1 MFSIENFRKSLKT
14 LLWISFGG
22 SILFFLLTSP
32 EKSLENY
39 IYTFLISVMYTFG
52 YGIGNGFLNDY
63 LDKKFSWS
71 EETNKRTI
79 FAILG
84 TLILNISLT
93 YLLNYINFV
102 LIQGLNPAEFF
113 SSKWNFTN
121 WFFINFALL
130 ISAFLHAKGFMQAMK
145 QNAKKEVVEQ
155 KLIAKS
161 ANAQFESLKNQLDP
175 HFLFNSLNVL
185 DSLIEENPKQAQQF
199 TNSMS
204 KIYRYVL
211 EQKDKELVSVEEEI
225 DFAKTYCELLK
236 TRFEDAV
243 TFEFNISDEDK
254 KGFVVPLSLQLL
266 LENSIK
272 HNFATSSK
280 PLNIK
285 IFAENGNLIIENN
298 LQTRELPNKS
308 TGVGLANIVSRYNL
322 LTNRNV
328 FVEKSEDFFR
338 VKLPILKEK
347 IKAMNTYS
355 PSEEQMAYEKAAKR
369 VEELKGFYGNLISYC
384 IFIPFLF
391 IINWKTSPGYYWAFW
406 PMLGWGIGV
415 VAHAFQVFGIGKDW
429 EERQIR
435 KYLEKEEKDA
445 NKWK

>member
-1 MFSIENFRKSLKT
+1 MKLEVIKKTALNLLYINIIVSLFIFLIDPGEKT
-14 LLWISFGG
+14 FERYSV
-22 SILFFLLTSP
+22 
-32 EKSLENY
+32 
-39 IYTFLISVMYTFG
+39 TFLISGMYTFFIG
-52 YGIGNGFLNDY
+52 LGNGFLNDY
-63 LDKKFSWS
+63 LDSKFSWTY
-71 EETNKRTI
+71 ETRKRTI
-79 FAILG
+79 AAIVG
-84 TLILNISLT
+84 TLLMNVALVYFCNYLNFI
-93 YLLNYINFV
+93 V
-102 LIQGLNPAEFF
+102 IQGKNPEKFF
-113 SSKWNFTN
+113 NGEMNFIN
-121 WFFINFALL
+121 WFFINFAIM
-130 ISAFLHAKGFMQAMK
+130 ISAIGHARGFMAAWK
-145 QNAKKEVVEQ
+145 NSTKKEVVEQ

-185 DSLIEENPKQAQQF
+185 DSLIEENPVQAQRF

-243 TFEFNISDEDK
+243 TFDFNISEEDK

-285 IFAENGNLIIENN
+285 IFTEKGNLIIENN

-322 LTNRNV
+322 LTERNV
-328 FVEKSEDFFR
+328 FVEKSEAFFR
-338 VKLPILKEK
+338 VKLPILTEK
-347 IKAMNTYS
+347 LNPMNPYT
-355 PSEEQMAYEKAAKR
+355 PSQEQLAYEKAAKR

-384 IFIPFLF
+384 IFIPFLIF
-391 IINWKTSPGYYWAFW
+391 INFQTSPKYHWFWW

-415 VAHAFQVFGIGKDW
+415 ISHGIKTFGIGTDW
-429 EERQIR
+429 EERQIK
-435 KYLEKEEKDA
+435 KYMEKEEENA
-445 NKWK
+445 RKWK

>member
-1 MFSIENFRKSLKT
+1 MKLEVIKKTALNLLYINIIVSLFIFLIDGGEKT
-14 LLWISFGG
+14 F
-22 SILFFLLTSP
+22 
-32 EKSLENY
+32 EKYSVN
-39 IYTFLISVMYTFG
+39 FLISGMYTFFIG
-52 YGIGNGFLNDY
+52 LGNGFLNDY
-63 LDKKFSWS
+63 LDSKFSWT
-71 EETNKRTI
+71 EETRKRTI
-79 FAILG
+79 AAIVG
-84 TLILNISLT
+84 TLMMNIALVYFCNYLNFI
-93 YLLNYINFV
+93 V
-102 LIQGLNPAEFF
+102 IQGKNPEKFF
-113 SSKWNFTN
+113 NGEMNFIN
-121 WFFINFALL
+121 WFFINFAIM
-130 ISAFLHAKGFMQAMK
+130 ISAIGHARGFMAAWK
-145 QNAKKEVVEQ
+145 NSTKKEVVEQ

-185 DSLIEENPKQAQQF
+185 DSLIEENPVQAQRF

-243 TFEFNISDEDK
+243 TFEFNISEEDK

-285 IFAENGNLIIENN
+285 IFTEKGNLIIENN
-298 LQTRELPNKS
+298 LQTRELPNTS

-322 LTNRNV
+322 LTERNV
-328 FVEKSEDFFR
+328 FVEKSEAFFR
-338 VKLPILKEK
+338 VKLPILTEK
-347 IKAMNTYS
+347 LNSMNPYT
-355 PSEEQMAYEKAAKR
+355 PSQEQLAYEKAAKR

-384 IFIPFLF
+384 IFIPFLIF
-391 IINWKTSPGYYWAFW
+391 INFQTSPKYHWFWW

-415 VAHAFQVFGIGKDW
+415 ISHGIKTFGIGTDW
-429 EERQIR
+429 EERQIK
-435 KYLEKEEKDA
+435 KYMEKEEENA
-445 NKWK
+445 RKWK

>member
-1 MFSIENFRKSLKT
+1 MKLEVIKKTALNLLYINIIVSLFIFLIDSKEKT
-14 LLWISFGG
+14 FERYSV
-22 SILFFLLTSP
+22 
-32 EKSLENY
+32 
-39 IYTFLISVMYTFG
+39 TFLISGMYTFFIG
-52 YGIGNGFLNDY
+52 LGNGFLNDY
-63 LDKKFSWS
+63 LDSKFSWT
-71 EETNKRTI
+71 EETRKRTI
-79 FAILG
+79 AAIVG
-84 TLILNISLT
+84 TLVMNIALVYFCNYLNFI
-93 YLLNYINFV
+93 V
-102 LIQGLNPAEFF
+102 IQGKNPEKFF
-113 SSKWNFTN
+113 NGEMNFIN
-121 WFFINFALL
+121 WFFINFAIM
-130 ISAFLHAKGFMQAMK
+130 ISAIGHARGFMAAWK
-145 QNAKKEVVEQ
+145 NSTKKEVVEQ

-185 DSLIEENPKQAQQF
+185 DSLIEENPVQAQRF

-243 TFEFNISDEDK
+243 TFDFNISEEDK

-285 IFAENGNLIIENN
+285 IFTEKGNLIIENN
-298 LQTRELPNKS
+298 LQTRELPNTS

-322 LTNRNV
+322 LTERNV
-328 FVEKSEDFFR
+328 FVEKSEAFFR
-338 VKLPILKEK
+338 VKLPILTEK
-347 IKAMNTYS
+347 LNPMNPYT
-355 PSEEQMAYEKAAKR
+355 PSQEQLAYEKAAKR

-384 IFIPFLF
+384 IFIPFLIF
-391 IINWKTSPGYYWAFW
+391 INFQTSPKYHWFWW

-415 VAHAFQVFGIGKDW
+415 ISHGIKTFGIGTDW

-435 KYLEKEEKDA
+435 KYMQKEEENA
-445 NKWK
+445 RKWK

>member
-1 MFSIENFRKSLKT
+1 MKLEVIKKTALNLLYINIIVSLFIFLIDGGEKT
-14 LLWISFGG
+14 FERYSV
-22 SILFFLLTSP
+22 
-32 EKSLENY
+32 
-39 IYTFLISVMYTFG
+39 TFLISGMYTFFIG
-52 YGIGNGFLNDY
+52 LGNGFLNDY
-63 LDKKFSWS
+63 LDSKFSWT
-71 EETNKRTI
+71 EETRKRTI
-79 FAILG
+79 AAIVG
-84 TLILNISLT
+84 TLVMNIALVYFCNYLNFI
-93 YLLNYINFV
+93 V
-102 LIQGLNPAEFF
+102 IQGKNPEKFF
-113 SSKWNFTN
+113 NGEMNFIN
-121 WFFINFALL
+121 WFFINFAIM
-130 ISAFLHAKGFMQAMK
+130 ISAIGHARGFMAAWK
-145 QNAKKEVVEQ
+145 NSTKKEVVEQ

-185 DSLIEENPKQAQQF
+185 DSLIEENPVQAQRF

-211 EQKDKELVSVEEEI
+211 EQKDKELVSVEEEL

-285 IFAENGNLIIENN
+285 IFVENQNLIIENN

-391 IINWKTSPGYYWAFW
+391 FINWKTSPGYYWAFW

-415 VAHAFQVFGIGKDW
+415 AAHAFQVFGIGKDW
-429 EERQIR
+429 EERQIQ

>member
-1 MFSIENFRKSLKT
+1 MKLEVIKKTALNLLYINIIVSLFIFLIDPGEKT
-14 LLWISFGG
+14 FERYSV
-22 SILFFLLTSP
+22 
-32 EKSLENY
+32 
-39 IYTFLISVMYTFG
+39 TFLISGMYTFFIG
-52 YGIGNGFLNDY
+52 LGNGFLNDY
-63 LDKKFSWS
+63 LDSKFSWT
-71 EETNKRTI
+71 EETRKRTI
-79 FAILG
+79 AAIVG
-84 TLILNISLT
+84 TLVMNIALVYFCNYLNFI
-93 YLLNYINFV
+93 V
-102 LIQGLNPAEFF
+102 IQGKNPEKFF
-113 SSKWNFTN
+113 NGEMNFIN
-121 WFFINFALL
+121 WFFINFAIM
-130 ISAFLHAKGFMQAMK
+130 ISAIGHARGFMAAWK
-145 QNAKKEVVEQ
+145 NSTKKEVVEQ

-185 DSLIEENPKQAQQF
+185 DSLIEENPVQAQRF

-243 TFEFNISDEDK
+243 TFDFNISEEDK

-285 IFAENGNLIIENN
+285 IFTEKGNLIIENN
-298 LQTRELPNKS
+298 LQTRELPNTS

-322 LTNRNV
+322 LTERNV
-328 FVEKSEDFFR
+328 FVEKSEAFFR
-338 VKLPILKEK
+338 VKLPILTEK
-347 IKAMNTYS
+347 LNPMNPYT
-355 PSEEQMAYEKAAKR
+355 PSQEQLAYEKAAKR

-384 IFIPFLF
+384 IFIPFLIF
-391 IINWKTSPGYYWAFW
+391 INFQTSPKYHWFWW

-415 VAHAFQVFGIGKDW
+415 ISHGIKTFGIGTDW
-429 EERQIR
+429 EERQIK
-435 KYLEKEEKDA
+435 KYMEKEEENA
-445 NKWK
+445 RKWK

>member
-1 MFSIENFRKSLKT
+1 MKLEVIKKTALNLLYINIIVSLFIFLIDGGEKT
-14 LLWISFGG
+14 FERYSV
-22 SILFFLLTSP
+22 
-32 EKSLENY
+32 
-39 IYTFLISVMYTFG
+39 TFLISGMYTFFIG
-52 YGIGNGFLNDY
+52 LGNGFLNDY
-63 LDKKFSWS
+63 LDSKFSWTD
-71 EETNKRTI
+71 ETRKRTI
-79 FAILG
+79 AAIVG
-84 TLILNISLT
+84 TLLMNFALVYFCNYLNFI
-93 YLLNYINFV
+93 V
-102 LIQGLNPAEFF
+102 IQGKNPEKFF
-113 SSKWNFTN
+113 NGEMNFIN
-121 WFFINFALL
+121 WFFINFAIM
-130 ISAFLHAKGFMQAMK
+130 ISAIGHARGFMAAWK
-145 QNAKKEVVEQ
+145 NSTKKEVVEQ

-185 DSLIEENPKQAQQF
+185 DSLIEENPVQAQRF

-243 TFEFNISDEDK
+243 TFDFNISEEDK

-285 IFAENGNLIIENN
+285 IFTEKGNLIIENN
-298 LQTRELPNKS
+298 LQTRELPNTS

-322 LTNRNV
+322 LTERNV
-328 FVEKSEDFFR
+328 FVEKSEAFFR
-338 VKLPILKEK
+338 VKLPILTEK
-347 IKAMNTYS
+347 LNPMNPYT
-355 PSEEQMAYEKAAKR
+355 PSQEQLAYEKAAKR

-384 IFIPFLF
+384 IFIPFLIF
-391 IINWKTSPGYYWAFW
+391 INYQTSPKYHWFWW

-415 VAHAFQVFGIGKDW
+415 ISHGIKTFGIGTDW
-429 EERQIR
+429 EERQIK
-435 KYLEKEEKDA
+435 KYMEKEEENA
-445 NKWK
+445 RKWK

>member
-1 MFSIENFRKSLKT
+1 MKLEVIKKTALNLLYINIIVSLFIFLIDPGEKT
-14 LLWISFGG
+14 FERYSV
-22 SILFFLLTSP
+22 
-32 EKSLENY
+32 
-39 IYTFLISVMYTFG
+39 TFLISGMYTFFIG
-52 YGIGNGFLNDY
+52 LGNGFLNDY
-63 LDKKFSWS
+63 LDSKFSWTD
-71 EETNKRTI
+71 ETRKRTI
-79 FAILG
+79 AAIVG
-84 TLILNISLT
+84 TLMMNVALVYFCNYLNFI
-93 YLLNYINFV
+93 V
-102 LIQGLNPAEFF
+102 IQGKNPEKFF
-113 SSKWNFTN
+113 NGEMNFIN
-121 WFFINFALL
+121 WFFINFAIM
-130 ISAFLHAKGFMQAMK
+130 ISAIGHARGFMAAWK
-145 QNAKKEVVEQ
+145 NSTKKEVVEQ

-185 DSLIEENPKQAQQF
+185 DSLIEENPVQAQRF

-243 TFEFNISDEDK
+243 TFEFNISEEDK

-285 IFAENGNLIIENN
+285 IFTEKGNLIIENN
-298 LQTRELPNKS
+298 LQTRELPNTS

-322 LTNRNV
+322 LTERNV
-328 FVEKSEDFFR
+328 FVEKSEAFFR
-338 VKLPILKEK
+338 VKLPILTEK
-347 IKAMNTYS
+347 LNPMNPYT
-355 PSEEQMAYEKAAKR
+355 PSQEQLAYEKAAKR

-384 IFIPFLF
+384 IFIPFLIF
-391 IINWKTSPGYYWAFW
+391 INFQTSPKYHWFWW

-415 VAHAFQVFGIGKDW
+415 ISHGIKTFGIGTDW
-429 EERQIR
+429 EERQIK
-435 KYLEKEEKDA
+435 KYMEKEEENA
-445 NKWK
+445 RKWK

>member
-1 MFSIENFRKSLKT
+1 MKLEVIKKTALNLLYINIIVSLFIFLIDGGEKT
-14 LLWISFGG
+14 FERYSV
-22 SILFFLLTSP
+22 
-32 EKSLENY
+32 
-39 IYTFLISVMYTFG
+39 TFLISGMYTFFIG
-52 YGIGNGFLNDY
+52 LGNGFLNDY
-63 LDKKFSWS
+63 LDSKFSWTD
-71 EETNKRTI
+71 ETRKRTI
-79 FAILG
+79 AAIVG
-84 TLILNISLT
+84 TLVMNIAVVYFCNYLNFI
-93 YLLNYINFV
+93 V
-102 LIQGLNPAEFF
+102 IQGKNPEKFF
-113 SSKWNFTN
+113 NGEMNFIN
-121 WFFINFALL
+121 WFFINFAIM
-130 ISAFLHAKGFMQAMK
+130 ISAIGHARGFMAAWK
-145 QNAKKEVVEQ
+145 NSTKKEIVEQ

-185 DSLIEENPKQAQQF
+185 DSLIEENPVQAQRF

-243 TFEFNISDEDK
+243 TFEFNISEEDK

-285 IFAENGNLIIENN
+285 IFTEKGNLIIENN
-298 LQTRELPNKS
+298 LQTRELPNTS

-322 LTNRNV
+322 LTERNV
-328 FVEKSEDFFR
+328 FVEKSEAFFR
-338 VKLPILKEK
+338 VKLPILTEK
-347 IKAMNTYS
+347 LNPMNPYT
-355 PSEEQMAYEKAAKR
+355 PSQEQLAYEKAAKR

-384 IFIPFLF
+384 IFIPFLIF
-391 IINWKTSPGYYWAFW
+391 INFQTSPKYHWFWW

-415 VAHAFQVFGIGKDW
+415 ISHGIKTFGIGTDW
-429 EERQIR
+429 EERQIK
-435 KYLEKEEKDA
+435 KYMEKEEENA
-445 NKWK
+445 RKWK

>member
-1 MFSIENFRKSLKT
+1 MKLEVIKKTALNLLYINIIVSLFIFLIDPGEKTFERYSI
-14 LLWISFGG
+14 
-22 SILFFLLTSP
+22 
-32 EKSLENY
+32 
-39 IYTFLISVMYTFG
+39 TFLISGMYTFFIG
-52 YGIGNGFLNDY
+52 LGNGFLNDY
-63 LDKKFSWS
+63 LDSKFSWT
-71 EETNKRTI
+71 EETRKRTI
-79 FAILG
+79 AAIVG
-84 TLILNISLT
+84 TLVMNIALVYFCNYLNFI
-93 YLLNYINFV
+93 V
-102 LIQGLNPAEFF
+102 IQGKNPEKFF
-113 SSKWNFTN
+113 NGEMNFIN
-121 WFFINFALL
+121 WFFINFAIM
-130 ISAFLHAKGFMQAMK
+130 ISAIGHARGFMAAWK
-145 QNAKKEVVEQ
+145 NSTKKEVVEQ

-185 DSLIEENPKQAQQF
+185 DSLIEENPVQAQRF

-243 TFEFNISDEDK
+243 TFDFNISEEDK

-285 IFAENGNLIIENN
+285 IFTEKGNLIIENN
-298 LQTRELPNKS
+298 LQTRELPNTS

-322 LTNRNV
+322 LTERNV
-328 FVEKSEDFFR
+328 FVEKSEAFFR
-338 VKLPILKEK
+338 VKLPILTEK
-347 IKAMNTYS
+347 LNPMNPYT
-355 PSEEQMAYEKAAKR
+355 PSQEQLAYEKAAKR

-384 IFIPFLF
+384 IFIPFLIF
-391 IINWKTSPGYYWAFW
+391 INFQTSPKYHWFWW

-415 VAHAFQVFGIGKDW
+415 ISHGFKTFGIGTDW
-429 EERQIR
+429 EERQIK
-435 KYLEKEEKDA
+435 KYMEKEEENA
-445 NKWK
+445 RKWK

>member
-1 MFSIENFRKSLKT
+1 MKLEVIKKTALNLLYINIIVSLFIFLIDGGEKTFERYSI
-14 LLWISFGG
+14 
-22 SILFFLLTSP
+22 
-32 EKSLENY
+32 
-39 IYTFLISVMYTFG
+39 TFLISGMYTFFIG
-52 YGIGNGFLNDY
+52 LGNGFLNDY
-63 LDKKFSWS
+63 LDSKFSWTD
-71 EETNKRTI
+71 ETRKRTI
-79 FAILG
+79 AAIVG
-84 TLILNISLT
+84 TLVMNIALVYFCNYLNFI
-93 YLLNYINFV
+93 V
-102 LIQGLNPAEFF
+102 IQGKNPEKFF
-113 SSKWNFTN
+113 NGEMNFIN
-121 WFFINFALL
+121 WFFINFAIM
-130 ISAFLHAKGFMQAMK
+130 ISAIGHARGFMAAWK
-145 QNAKKEVVEQ
+145 NSTKKEVVEQ

-185 DSLIEENPKQAQQF
+185 DSLIEENPVQAQRF

-243 TFEFNISDEDK
+243 TFEFNISEEDK

-285 IFAENGNLIIENN
+285 IFTEKGNLIIENN
-298 LQTRELPNKS
+298 LQTRELPNTS

-322 LTNRNV
+322 LTERNV
-328 FVEKSEDFFR
+328 FVEKSETFFR
-338 VKLPILKEK
+338 VKLPILTEK
-347 IKAMNTYS
+347 LNPMNPYT
-355 PSEEQMAYEKAAKR
+355 PSQEQLAYEKAAKR

-384 IFIPFLF
+384 IFIPFLIF
-391 IINWKTSPGYYWAFW
+391 INFQTSPKYHWFWW

-415 VAHAFQVFGIGKDW
+415 ISHGIKTFGIGTDW
-429 EERQIR
+429 EERQIK
-435 KYLEKEEKDA
+435 KYMEKEEENA
-445 NKWK
+445 RKWK

>member
-1 MFSIENFRKSLKT
+1 MKLEVIKKTALNLLYINIIVSLFIFLIDGGEKT
-14 LLWISFGG
+14 LERYSV
-22 SILFFLLTSP
+22 
-32 EKSLENY
+32 
-39 IYTFLISVMYTFG
+39 TFLISGMYTFFIG
-52 YGIGNGFLNDY
+52 LGNGFLNDY
-63 LDKKFSWS
+63 LDSKFSWT
-71 EETNKRTI
+71 EETRKRTI
-79 FAILG
+79 AAIVG
-84 TLILNISLT
+84 TLVMNIALVYFCNYLNFI
-93 YLLNYINFV
+93 V
-102 LIQGLNPAEFF
+102 IQGKNPEKFF
-113 SSKWNFTN
+113 NGEMNFIN
-121 WFFINFALL
+121 WFFINFAIM
-130 ISAFLHAKGFMQAMK
+130 ISAIGHARGFMAAWK
-145 QNAKKEVVEQ
+145 NSTKKEVVEQ

-185 DSLIEENPKQAQQF
+185 DSLIEENPVQAQRF

-243 TFEFNISDEDK
+243 TFEFNISEEDK

-285 IFAENGNLIIENN
+285 IFTEKGNLIIENN
-298 LQTRELPNKS
+298 LQTRELPNTS

-322 LTNRNV
+322 LTERNV
-328 FVEKSEDFFR
+328 FVEKSEAFFR
-338 VKLPILKEK
+338 VKLPILTEK
-347 IKAMNTYS
+347 LNPMNPYT
-355 PSEEQMAYEKAAKR
+355 PSQEQLAYEKAAKR

-384 IFIPFLF
+384 IFIPFLIF
-391 IINWKTSPGYYWAFW
+391 INFQTSPKYHWFWW

-415 VAHAFQVFGIGKDW
+415 ISHGIKTFGIGTDW
-429 EERQIR
+429 EERQIK
-435 KYLEKEEKDA
+435 KYMKKEEENA
-445 NKWK
+445 RKWK

>member
-1 MFSIENFRKSLKT
+1 MKLDVIKKAALNLLYINIIVSLFIFLIDGGEKT
-14 LLWISFGG
+14 FERYSV
-22 SILFFLLTSP
+22 
-32 EKSLENY
+32 
-39 IYTFLISVMYTFG
+39 TFLISGMYTFFIG
-52 YGIGNGFLNDY
+52 LGNGFLNDY
-63 LDKKFSWS
+63 LDSKFSWT
-71 EETNKRTI
+71 EETRKRTI
-79 FAILG
+79 AAIVG
-84 TLILNISLT
+84 TLVMNIALVYFCNYLNFI
-93 YLLNYINFV
+93 V
-102 LIQGLNPAEFF
+102 IQGKNPEKFF
-113 SSKWNFTN
+113 NGEMNFIN
-121 WFFINFALL
+121 WFFINFAIM
-130 ISAFLHAKGFMQAMK
+130 ISAIGHARGFMAAWK
-145 QNAKKEVVEQ
+145 NSTKKEVVEQ

-185 DSLIEENPKQAQQF
+185 DSLIEENPVQAQRF

-243 TFEFNISDEDK
+243 TFDFNISEEDK

-285 IFAENGNLIIENN
+285 IFTEKGNLIIENN

-322 LTNRNV
+322 LTERNV
-328 FVEKSEDFFR
+328 FVEKSEAFFR
-338 VKLPILKEK
+338 VKLPILTEK
-347 IKAMNTYS
+347 LNPMNPYT
-355 PSEEQMAYEKAAKR
+355 PSQEQLAYEKAAKR

-384 IFIPFLF
+384 IFIPFLIF
-391 IINWKTSPGYYWAFW
+391 INYQTSPKYHWFWW

-415 VAHAFQVFGIGKDW
+415 ISHGIKTFGIGTDW
-429 EERQIR
+429 EERQIK
-435 KYLEKEEKDA
+435 KYMEKEEENA
-445 NKWK
+445 RKWK

>member
-1 MFSIENFRKSLKT
+1 MKLEVIKKTALNLLYINIIVSLFIFLIDGGEKTFERYSI
-14 LLWISFGG
+14 
-22 SILFFLLTSP
+22 
-32 EKSLENY
+32 
-39 IYTFLISVMYTFG
+39 TFLISGMYTFFIG
-52 YGIGNGFLNDY
+52 LGNGFLNDY
-63 LDKKFSWS
+63 LDSKFSWT
-71 EETNKRTI
+71 EETRKRTI
-79 FAILG
+79 AAIVG
-84 TLILNISLT
+84 TLVMNVALVYFCNYLNFI
-93 YLLNYINFV
+93 V
-102 LIQGLNPAEFF
+102 IQGKNPEKFF
-113 SSKWNFTN
+113 NGEMNFIN
-121 WFFINFALL
+121 WFFINFAIM
-130 ISAFLHAKGFMQAMK
+130 ISAIGHARGFMAAWK
-145 QNAKKEVVEQ
+145 NSTKKEVVEQ

-185 DSLIEENPKQAQQF
+185 DSLIEENPVQAQRF

-243 TFEFNISDEDK
+243 TFDFNISEEDK

-285 IFAENGNLIIENN
+285 IFTEKGNLIIENN
-298 LQTRELPNKS
+298 LQTRELPNTS

-322 LTNRNV
+322 LTERNV
-328 FVEKSEDFFR
+328 FVEKSEAFFR
-338 VKLPILKEK
+338 VKLPILTEK
-347 IKAMNTYS
+347 LNPMNPYT
-355 PSEEQMAYEKAAKR
+355 PSQEQLAYEKAAKR

-384 IFIPFLF
+384 IFIPFLIF
-391 IINWKTSPGYYWAFW
+391 INFQTSPKYHWFWW

-415 VAHAFQVFGIGKDW
+415 ISHGIKTFGIGTDW
-429 EERQIR
+429 EERQIK
-435 KYLEKEEKDA
+435 KYMEKEEENA
-445 NKWK
+445 RKWK

>member
-1 MFSIENFRKSLKT
+1 MKLEVIKKTALNLLYINIIVSLFIFLIDGGEKT
-14 LLWISFGG
+14 FERYSV
-22 SILFFLLTSP
+22 
-32 EKSLENY
+32 
-39 IYTFLISVMYTFG
+39 TFLISGMYTFFIG
-52 YGIGNGFLNDY
+52 LGNGFLNDY
-63 LDKKFSWS
+63 LDSKFSWT
-71 EETNKRTI
+71 EETRKRTI
-79 FAILG
+79 AAIVG
-84 TLILNISLT
+84 TLVMNVALVYFCNYLNFI
-93 YLLNYINFV
+93 V
-102 LIQGLNPAEFF
+102 IQGKNPEKFF
-113 SSKWNFTN
+113 NGEMNFIN
-121 WFFINFALL
+121 WFFINFAIM
-130 ISAFLHAKGFMQAMK
+130 ISAIGHARGFMAAWK
-145 QNAKKEVVEQ
+145 NSTKKEVVEQ

-185 DSLIEENPKQAQQF
+185 DSLIEENPVQAQRF

-243 TFEFNISDEDK
+243 TFEFNISEEDK

-285 IFAENGNLIIENN
+285 IFTEKGNLIIENN
-298 LQTRELPNKS
+298 LQTRELPNTS

-322 LTNRNV
+322 LTERNV
-328 FVEKSEDFFR
+328 FVEKSEAFFR
-338 VKLPILKEK
+338 VKLPILTEK
-347 IKAMNTYS
+347 LNPMNPYT
-355 PSEEQMAYEKAAKR
+355 PSQEQLAYEKAAKR

-384 IFIPFLF
+384 IFIPFLIF
-391 IINWKTSPGYYWAFW
+391 INFQTSPKYHWFWW

-415 VAHAFQVFGIGKDW
+415 ISHGIKTFGIGTDW
-429 EERQIR
+429 EERQIK
-435 KYLEKEEKDA
+435 KYMEKEEENA
-445 NKWK
+445 RKWK

>member
-1 MFSIENFRKSLKT
+1 MKLEVIKKTALNLLYINIIVSLFIFLIDGGEKT
-14 LLWISFGG
+14 FERYSV
-22 SILFFLLTSP
+22 
-32 EKSLENY
+32 
-39 IYTFLISVMYTFG
+39 TFLISGMYTFFIG
-52 YGIGNGFLNDY
+52 LGNGFLNDY
-63 LDKKFSWS
+63 LDSKFSWT
-71 EETNKRTI
+71 EETRKRTI
-79 FAILG
+79 AAIVG
-84 TLILNISLT
+84 TLVMNIALVYFCNYLNFI
-93 YLLNYINFV
+93 V
-102 LIQGLNPAEFF
+102 IQGKNPEKFF
-113 SSKWNFTN
+113 NGEMNFIN
-121 WFFINFALL
+121 WFFINFAIM
-130 ISAFLHAKGFMQAMK
+130 ISAIGHARGFMAAWK
-145 QNAKKEVVEQ
+145 NSTKKEVVEQ

-185 DSLIEENPKQAQQF
+185 DSLIEENPVQAQRF

-243 TFEFNISDEDK
+243 TFDFNISEEDK

-285 IFAENGNLIIENN
+285 IFTEKGNLIIENN
-298 LQTRELPNKS
+298 LQTRELPNTS

-322 LTNRNV
+322 LTERNV
-328 FVEKSEDFFR
+328 FVEKSETFFL
-338 VKLPILKEK
+338 VKLPILTEK
-347 IKAMNTYS
+347 LNPMNPYT
-355 PSEEQMAYEKAAKR
+355 PSQEQLAYEKAAKR

-384 IFIPFLF
+384 IFIPFLIF
-391 IINWKTSPGYYWAFW
+391 INFQTSPKYHWFWW

-415 VAHAFQVFGIGKDW
+415 ISHGIKTFGIGTDW
-429 EERQIR
+429 EERQIK
-435 KYLEKEEKDA
+435 KYMEKEEENA
-445 NKWK
+445 RKWK

>member
-1 MFSIENFRKSLKT
+1 MKLEVIKKTALNLLYINIIVSLFIFLIDGGEKTFERYSI
-14 LLWISFGG
+14 
-22 SILFFLLTSP
+22 
-32 EKSLENY
+32 
-39 IYTFLISVMYTFG
+39 TFLISGMYTFFIG
-52 YGIGNGFLNDY
+52 LGNGFLNDY
-63 LDKKFSWS
+63 LDSKFSWT
-71 EETNKRTI
+71 EETRKRTI
-79 FAILG
+79 AAIVG
-84 TLILNISLT
+84 TLVMNIALVYFCNYLNFI
-93 YLLNYINFV
+93 V
-102 LIQGLNPAEFF
+102 IQGKNPEKFF
-113 SSKWNFTN
+113 NGEMNFIN
-121 WFFINFALL
+121 WFFINFAIM
-130 ISAFLHAKGFMQAMK
+130 ISAIGHARGFMAAWK
-145 QNAKKEVVEQ
+145 NSTKKEVVEQ

-185 DSLIEENPKQAQQF
+185 DSLIEENPVQAQRF

-243 TFEFNISDEDK
+243 TFDFNISEEDK

-285 IFAENGNLIIENN
+285 IFTEKGNLIIENN

-322 LTNRNV
+322 LTERNV
-328 FVEKSEDFFR
+328 FVEKSETFFR
-338 VKLPILKEK
+338 VKLPILTEK
-347 IKAMNTYS
+347 LNPMNPYT
-355 PSEEQMAYEKAAKR
+355 PSQEQLAYEKAAKR

-384 IFIPFLF
+384 IFIPFLIF
-391 IINWKTSPGYYWAFW
+391 INFQTSPKYHWFWW

-415 VAHAFQVFGIGKDW
+415 ISHGIKTFGIGTDW
-429 EERQIR
+429 EERQIK
-435 KYLEKEEKDA
+435 KYMEKEEENAK
-445 NKWK
+445 KWK

>member
-1 MFSIENFRKSLKT
+1 MKLEVIKKTALNLLYINIIVSLFIFLIDRGEKTFERYSI
-14 LLWISFGG
+14 
-22 SILFFLLTSP
+22 
-32 EKSLENY
+32 
-39 IYTFLISVMYTFG
+39 TFLISGMYTFFIG
-52 YGIGNGFLNDY
+52 LGNGFLNDY
-63 LDKKFSWS
+63 LDSKFSWTD
-71 EETNKRTI
+71 ETRKRTI
-79 FAILG
+79 AAIVG
-84 TLILNISLT
+84 TLLMNVALVYFCNYLNFI
-93 YLLNYINFV
+93 V
-102 LIQGLNPAEFF
+102 IQGKNPEKFF
-113 SSKWNFTN
+113 NGEMNFIN
-121 WFFINFALL
+121 WFFINFAIM
-130 ISAFLHAKGFMQAMK
+130 ISAIGHARGFMAAWK
-145 QNAKKEVVEQ
+145 NSTKKEVVEQ

-185 DSLIEENPKQAQQF
+185 DSLIEENPVQAQRF

-243 TFEFNISDEDK
+243 TFDFNISEEDK

-285 IFAENGNLIIENN
+285 IFTEKGNLIIENN
-298 LQTRELPNKS
+298 LQTRELPNTS

-322 LTNRNV
+322 LTERNV
-328 FVEKSEDFFR
+328 FVEKSEAFFR
-338 VKLPILKEK
+338 VKLPILTEK
-347 IKAMNTYS
+347 LNSMNPYT
-355 PSEEQMAYEKAAKR
+355 PSQEQLAYEKAAKR

-384 IFIPFLF
+384 IFIPFLIF
-391 IINWKTSPGYYWAFW
+391 INFQTSPKYHWFWW

-415 VAHAFQVFGIGKDW
+415 ISHGIKTFGIGTDW
-429 EERQIR
+429 EERQIK
-435 KYLEKEEKDA
+435 KYMEKEEENA
-445 NKWK
+445 RKWK

>member
-1 MFSIENFRKSLKT
+1 MKLEVIKKTALNLLYINIIVSLFIFLIDPGEKT
-14 LLWISFGG
+14 F
-22 SILFFLLTSP
+22 
-32 EKSLENY
+32 EKYSV
-39 IYTFLISVMYTFG
+39 TFLISGMYTFFIG
-52 YGIGNGFLNDY
+52 LGNGFLNDY
-63 LDKKFSWS
+63 LDSKFSWT
-71 EETNKRTI
+71 EETRKRTI
-79 FAILG
+79 AAIVG
-84 TLILNISLT
+84 TLVMNIALVYICNYLNFI
-93 YLLNYINFV
+93 V
-102 LIQGLNPAEFF
+102 IQGKNPEKFF
-113 SSKWNFTN
+113 NGEMNFIN
-121 WFFINFALL
+121 WFFINFAIM
-130 ISAFLHAKGFMQAMK
+130 ISAIGHARGFMAAWK
-145 QNAKKEVVEQ
+145 NSTKKEVVEQ

-185 DSLIEENPKQAQQF
+185 DSLIEENPVQAQRF

-243 TFEFNISDEDK
+243 TFEFNISEEDK

-285 IFAENGNLIIENN
+285 IFTEKGNLIIENN
-298 LQTRELPNKS
+298 LQTRELPNTS

-322 LTNRNV
+322 LTERNV
-328 FVEKSEDFFR
+328 FVEKSEAFFR
-338 VKLPILKEK
+338 VKLPILTEK
-347 IKAMNTYS
+347 LNPMNPYT
-355 PSEEQMAYEKAAKR
+355 PSQEQLAYEKAAKR

-384 IFIPFLF
+384 IFIPFLIF
-391 IINWKTSPGYYWAFW
+391 INFQTSPKYHWFWW

-415 VAHAFQVFGIGKDW
+415 ISHGIKTFGIGTDW
-429 EERQIR
+429 EERQIK
-435 KYLEKEEKDA
+435 KYMEKEEENA
-445 NKWK
+445 RKWK

>member
-1 MFSIENFRKSLKT
+1 MKLEVIKKTALNLLYINIIVSLFIFLIDGGEKTFERYSI
-14 LLWISFGG
+14 
-22 SILFFLLTSP
+22 
-32 EKSLENY
+32 
-39 IYTFLISVMYTFG
+39 TFLISGMYTFFIG
-52 YGIGNGFLNDY
+52 LGNGFLNDY
-63 LDKKFSWS
+63 LDSKFSWT
-71 EETNKRTI
+71 EETRKRTI
-79 FAILG
+79 AAIVG
-84 TLILNISLT
+84 TLVMNIALVYFCNYLNFI
-93 YLLNYINFV
+93 V
-102 LIQGLNPAEFF
+102 IQGKNPEKFF
-113 SSKWNFTN
+113 NGEMNFIN
-121 WFFINFALL
+121 WFFINFAIM
-130 ISAFLHAKGFMQAMK
+130 ISAIGHARGFMAAWK
-145 QNAKKEVVEQ
+145 NSTKKEVVEQ

-185 DSLIEENPKQAQQF
+185 DSLIEENPVQAQRF

-243 TFEFNISDEDK
+243 TFDFNISEEDK

-285 IFAENGNLIIENN
+285 IFTEKGNLIIENN
-298 LQTRELPNKS
+298 LQTRELPNTS

-322 LTNRNV
+322 LTERNV
-328 FVEKSEDFFR
+328 FVEKSEAFFR
-338 VKLPILKEK
+338 VKLPILTEK
-347 IKAMNTYS
+347 MNPMNPYT
-355 PSEEQMAYEKAAKR
+355 PSQEQLAYEKAAKR

-384 IFIPFLF
+384 IFIPFLIF
-391 IINWKTSPGYYWAFW
+391 INFQTSPKYHWFWW

-415 VAHAFQVFGIGKDW
+415 ISHGIKTFGIGTDW
-429 EERQIR
+429 EERQIK
-435 KYLEKEEKDA
+435 KYMEKEEENA
-445 NKWK
+445 RKWK

>member
-1 MFSIENFRKSLKT
+1 MKLEVIKKTALNLLYINIIVSLFIFLIDGGEKT
-14 LLWISFGG
+14 FERYSV
-22 SILFFLLTSP
+22 
-32 EKSLENY
+32 
-39 IYTFLISVMYTFG
+39 TFLISGMYTFFIG
-52 YGIGNGFLNDY
+52 LGNGFLNDY
-63 LDKKFSWS
+63 LDSKFSWT
-71 EETNKRTI
+71 EETRKRTI
-79 FAILG
+79 AAIVG
-84 TLILNISLT
+84 TLVMNIALVYFCNYLNFI
-93 YLLNYINFV
+93 V
-102 LIQGLNPAEFF
+102 IQGKNPEKFF
-113 SSKWNFTN
+113 NGEMNFIN
-121 WFFINFALL
+121 WFFINFAIM
-130 ISAFLHAKGFMQAMK
+130 ISAIGHARGFMAAWK
-145 QNAKKEVVEQ
+145 NSTKKEVVEQ

-185 DSLIEENPKQAQQF
+185 DSLIEENPVQAQRF

-243 TFEFNISDEDK
+243 TFDFNISEEDK

-285 IFAENGNLIIENN
+285 IFTEKGNLIIENN
-298 LQTRELPNKS
+298 LQTRELHNTS

-322 LTNRNV
+322 LTERNV
-328 FVEKSEDFFR
+328 FVEKSEAFFR
-338 VKLPILKEK
+338 VKLPILTEK
-347 IKAMNTYS
+347 LNPMNPYT
-355 PSEEQMAYEKAAKR
+355 PSQEQLAYEKAAKR

-384 IFIPFLF
+384 IFIPFLIF
-391 IINWKTSPGYYWAFW
+391 INFQTSPKYHWFWW

-415 VAHAFQVFGIGKDW
+415 ISHGIKTFGIGTDW
-429 EERQIR
+429 EERQIK
-435 KYLEKEEKDA
+435 KYMEKEEENA
-445 NKWK
+445 RKWK

>member
-1 MFSIENFRKSLKT
+1 MKLEVIKKAALNLLYINIIVSLFIFLIDGGEKT
-14 LLWISFGG
+14 FERYSV
-22 SILFFLLTSP
+22 
-32 EKSLENY
+32 
-39 IYTFLISVMYTFG
+39 TFLISGMYTFFIG
-52 YGIGNGFLNDY
+52 LGNGFLNDY
-63 LDKKFSWS
+63 LDSKFSWTD
-71 EETNKRTI
+71 ETRKRTI
-79 FAILG
+79 AAIVG
-84 TLILNISLT
+84 TLVMNIALVYFCNYLNFI
-93 YLLNYINFV
+93 V
-102 LIQGLNPAEFF
+102 IQGKNPEKFF
-113 SSKWNFTN
+113 NGEMNFIN
-121 WFFINFALL
+121 WFFINFAIM
-130 ISAFLHAKGFMQAMK
+130 ISAIGHARGFMAAWK
-145 QNAKKEVVEQ
+145 NSTKKEVVEQ

-185 DSLIEENPKQAQQF
+185 DSLIEENPVQAQRF

-243 TFEFNISDEDK
+243 TFDFNISEEDK

-285 IFAENGNLIIENN
+285 IFTEKGNLIIENN
-298 LQTRELPNKS
+298 LQTRELPNTS

-322 LTNRNV
+322 LTERNV
-328 FVEKSEDFFR
+328 FVEKSEAFFR
-338 VKLPILKEK
+338 VKLPILTEK
-347 IKAMNTYS
+347 LNPMNPYT
-355 PSEEQMAYEKAAKR
+355 PSQEQLAYEKAAKR

-384 IFIPFLF
+384 IFIPFLIF
-391 IINWKTSPGYYWAFW
+391 INFQTSPKYHWFWW

-415 VAHAFQVFGIGKDW
+415 ISHGIKTFGIGTDW
-429 EERQIR
+429 EERQIK
-435 KYLEKEEKDA
+435 KYMEKEEENA
-445 NKWK
+445 RKWK

>member
-1 MFSIENFRKSLKT
+1 MKLEVIKKTALNLLYINIIVSLFIFLIDGGEKTFERYSI
-14 LLWISFGG
+14 
-22 SILFFLLTSP
+22 
-32 EKSLENY
+32 
-39 IYTFLISVMYTFG
+39 TFLISGMYTFFIG
-52 YGIGNGFLNDY
+52 LGNGFLNDY
-63 LDKKFSWS
+63 LDSKFSWTD
-71 EETNKRTI
+71 ETRKRTI
-79 FAILG
+79 AAIVG
-84 TLILNISLT
+84 TLVMNIALVYFCNYLNFI
-93 YLLNYINFV
+93 V
-102 LIQGLNPAEFF
+102 IQGKNPEKFF
-113 SSKWNFTN
+113 NGEMNFIN
-121 WFFINFALL
+121 WFFINFAIT
-130 ISAFLHAKGFMQAMK
+130 ISAIGHARGFMTAWK
-145 QNAKKEVVEQ
+145 NSTKKEVVEQ

-185 DSLIEENPKQAQQF
+185 DSLIEENPVQAQRF

-243 TFEFNISDEDK
+243 TFDFNISEEDK

-285 IFAENGNLIIENN
+285 IFTEKGNLIIENN
-298 LQTRELPNKS
+298 LQTRELPNTS

-322 LTNRNV
+322 LTERNV
-328 FVEKSEDFFR
+328 FVEKSEAFFR
-338 VKLPILKEK
+338 VKLPILTEK
-347 IKAMNTYS
+347 LNPMNPYT
-355 PSEEQMAYEKAAKR
+355 PSQEQLAYEKAAKR

-384 IFIPFLF
+384 IFIPFLIF
-391 IINWKTSPGYYWAFW
+391 INFQTSPKYHWFWW

-415 VAHAFQVFGIGKDW
+415 ISHGIKTFGIGTDW
-429 EERQIR
+429 EERQIK
-435 KYLEKEEKDA
+435 KYMEKEEENAK
-445 NKWK
+445 KWK

>member
-1 MFSIENFRKSLKT
+1 MKLEVIKKTALNLLYINIIVSLFIFLIDAGEKT
-14 LLWISFGG
+14 FERYSV
-22 SILFFLLTSP
+22 
-32 EKSLENY
+32 
-39 IYTFLISVMYTFG
+39 TFLISGMYTFFIG
-52 YGIGNGFLNDY
+52 LGNGFLNDY
-63 LDKKFSWS
+63 LDSKFSWT
-71 EETNKRTI
+71 EETRKRTI
-79 FAILG
+79 AAIVG
-84 TLILNISLT
+84 TLVMNIALVYFCNYLNFI
-93 YLLNYINFV
+93 V
-102 LIQGLNPAEFF
+102 IQGKNPEKFF
-113 SSKWNFTN
+113 NGEMNFIN
-121 WFFINFALL
+121 WFFINFAIM
-130 ISAFLHAKGFMQAMK
+130 ISAIGHARGFMAAWK
-145 QNAKKEVVEQ
+145 NSTKKEVVEQ

-185 DSLIEENPKQAQQF
+185 DSLIEENPVQAQRF

-243 TFEFNISDEDK
+243 TFDFNISEEDK

-285 IFAENGNLIIENN
+285 IFTEKGNLIIENN

-347 IKAMNTYS
+347 IKAMNTFS
-355 PSEEQMAYEKAAKR
+355 PSQEQLAYEKAAKR

-384 IFIPFLF
+384 IFIPFLIF
-391 IINWKTSPGYYWAFW
+391 INFQTSPKYHWFWW

-415 VAHAFQVFGIGKDW
+415 ISHGIKTFGIGTDW
-429 EERQIR
+429 EERQIK
-435 KYLEKEEKDA
+435 KYMEKEEENA
-445 NKWK
+445 RKWK

>member
-1 MFSIENFRKSLKT
+1 MKLEVIKKAALNLLYINIIVSLFIFLIDGGEKT
-14 LLWISFGG
+14 FERYSV
-22 SILFFLLTSP
+22 
-32 EKSLENY
+32 
-39 IYTFLISVMYTFG
+39 TFLISGMYTFFIG
-52 YGIGNGFLNDY
+52 LGNGFLNDY
-63 LDKKFSWS
+63 LDSKFSWTD
-71 EETNKRTI
+71 ETRKRTI
-79 FAILG
+79 AAIVG
-84 TLILNISLT
+84 TLVMNIALVYICNYLNFI
-93 YLLNYINFV
+93 V
-102 LIQGLNPAEFF
+102 IQGKNPEKFF
-113 SSKWNFTN
+113 NGEMNFIN
-121 WFFINFALL
+121 WFFINFAIM
-130 ISAFLHAKGFMQAMK
+130 ISAIGHARGFMAAWK
-145 QNAKKEVVEQ
+145 NSTKKEVVEQ

-185 DSLIEENPKQAQQF
+185 DSLIEENPVQAQRF

-243 TFEFNISDEDK
+243 TFEFNISEEDK

-285 IFAENGNLIIENN
+285 IFTEKGNLIIENN
-298 LQTRELPNKS
+298 LQTRELPNTS

-322 LTNRNV
+322 LTERNV
-328 FVEKSEDFFR
+328 FVEKSEAFFR
-338 VKLPILKEK
+338 VKLPILTEK
-347 IKAMNTYS
+347 LNPMNPYT
-355 PSEEQMAYEKAAKR
+355 PSQEQLAYEKAAKR

-384 IFIPFLF
+384 IFIPFLIF
-391 IINWKTSPGYYWAFW
+391 INFQTSPKYHWFWW

-415 VAHAFQVFGIGKDW
+415 ISHGIKTFGIGTDW
-429 EERQIR
+429 EERQIK
-435 KYLEKEEKDA
+435 KYMEKEEENAK
-445 NKWK
+445 KWK

>member
-1 MFSIENFRKSLKT
+1 MKLEVIKKAALNLLYINIIVSLFIFLIDGGEKTFERYSI
-14 LLWISFGG
+14 
-22 SILFFLLTSP
+22 
-32 EKSLENY
+32 
-39 IYTFLISVMYTFG
+39 TFLISGMYTFFIG
-52 YGIGNGFLNDY
+52 LGNGFLNDY
-63 LDKKFSWS
+63 LDSKFSWTD
-71 EETNKRTI
+71 ETRKRTI
-79 FAILG
+79 AAIVG
-84 TLILNISLT
+84 TLVMNIALVYFCNYLNFI
-93 YLLNYINFV
+93 V
-102 LIQGLNPAEFF
+102 IQGKNPEKFF
-113 SSKWNFTN
+113 NGEMNFIN
-121 WFFINFALL
+121 WFFINFAIM
-130 ISAFLHAKGFMQAMK
+130 ISAIGHARGFMAAWK
-145 QNAKKEVVEQ
+145 NSTKKEVVEQ

-185 DSLIEENPKQAQQF
+185 DSLIEENPVQAQRF

-243 TFEFNISDEDK
+243 TFDFNISEEDK

-285 IFAENGNLIIENN
+285 IFTEKGNLIIENN
-298 LQTRELPNKS
+298 LQTRELPNTS

-322 LTNRNV
+322 LTERNV
-328 FVEKSEDFFR
+328 FVEKSEAFFR
-338 VKLPILKEK
+338 VKLPILTEK
-347 IKAMNTYS
+347 LNPMNPYT
-355 PSEEQMAYEKAAKR
+355 PSQEQLAYEKAAKR

-384 IFIPFLF
+384 IFIPFLIF
-391 IINWKTSPGYYWAFW
+391 INFQTSPKYHWFWW

-415 VAHAFQVFGIGKDW
+415 ISHGIKTFGIGTDW
-429 EERQIR
+429 DERQIR
-435 KYLEKEEKDA
+435 KYMEKEEENA
-445 NKWK
+445 RKWK

>member
-1 MFSIENFRKSLKT
+1 MKLEVIKKTALNLLYINIIVSLFIFLIDGGEKTFERYSI
-14 LLWISFGG
+14 
-22 SILFFLLTSP
+22 
-32 EKSLENY
+32 
-39 IYTFLISVMYTFG
+39 TFLISGMYTFFIG
-52 YGIGNGFLNDY
+52 LGNGFLNDY
-63 LDKKFSWS
+63 LDSKFSWTD
-71 EETNKRTI
+71 ETRKRTI
-79 FAILG
+79 AAIVG
-84 TLILNISLT
+84 TLLMNIALVYFCNYLNFI
-93 YLLNYINFV
+93 V
-102 LIQGLNPAEFF
+102 IQGKNPEKFF
-113 SSKWNFTN
+113 NGEMNFIN
-121 WFFINFALL
+121 WFFINFAIM
-130 ISAFLHAKGFMQAMK
+130 ISAIGHARGFMAAWK
-145 QNAKKEVVEQ
+145 NSTKKEVVEQ

-185 DSLIEENPKQAQQF
+185 DSLIEENPVQAQRF

-243 TFEFNISDEDK
+243 TFDFNISEEDK

-285 IFAENGNLIIENN
+285 IFTEKGNLIIENN
-298 LQTRELPNKS
+298 LQTRELPNTS

-322 LTNRNV
+322 LTERNV
-328 FVEKSEDFFR
+328 FVEKSEAFFR
-338 VKLPILKEK
+338 VKLPILTEK
-347 IKAMNTYS
+347 LNPMNPYT
-355 PSEEQMAYEKAAKR
+355 PSQEQLAYEKAAKR

-384 IFIPFLF
+384 IFIPFLIF
-391 IINWKTSPGYYWAFW
+391 INFQTSPKYHWFWW

-415 VAHAFQVFGIGKDW
+415 ISHGIKTFGIGTDW
-429 EERQIR
+429 EERQIK
-435 KYLEKEEKDA
+435 KYMEKEEENA
-445 NKWK
+445 RKWK

>member
-1 MFSIENFRKSLKT
+1 MKLEVIKKTALNLLYINIIVSLFIFLIDGGEKT
-14 LLWISFGG
+14 F
-22 SILFFLLTSP
+22 
-32 EKSLENY
+32 EKYSV
-39 IYTFLISVMYTFG
+39 TFLISGMYTFFIG
-52 YGIGNGFLNDY
+52 LGNGFLNDY
-63 LDKKFSWS
+63 LDSKFSWT
-71 EETNKRTI
+71 EETRKRTI
-79 FAILG
+79 AAIVG
-84 TLILNISLT
+84 TLVMNIALVYFCNYLNFI
-93 YLLNYINFV
+93 V
-102 LIQGLNPAEFF
+102 IQGKNPEKFF
-113 SSKWNFTN
+113 NGEMNFIN
-121 WFFINFALL
+121 WFFINFAIM
-130 ISAFLHAKGFMQAMK
+130 ISAIGHARGFMAAWK
-145 QNAKKEVVEQ
+145 NSTKKEVVEQ

-185 DSLIEENPKQAQQF
+185 DSLIEENPVQAQRF

-243 TFEFNISDEDK
+243 TFEFNISEEDK

-285 IFAENGNLIIENN
+285 IFTEKGNLIIENN
-298 LQTRELPNKS
+298 LQTRELPNTS

-322 LTNRNV
+322 LTERNV
-328 FVEKSEDFFR
+328 FVEKSEAFFR
-338 VKLPILKEK
+338 VKLPILTEK
-347 IKAMNTYS
+347 LNPMNPYT
-355 PSEEQMAYEKAAKR
+355 PSQEQLAYEKAAKR

-384 IFIPFLF
+384 IFIPFLIF
-391 IINWKTSPGYYWAFW
+391 INFQTSPKYHWFWW

-415 VAHAFQVFGIGKDW
+415 ISHGIKTFGIGTDW
-429 EERQIR
+429 EERQIK
-435 KYLEKEEKDA
+435 KYMEKEEENA
-445 NKWK
+445 RKWK

>member
-1 MFSIENFRKSLKT
+1 MKLEVIKKTALNLLYINIIVSLFIFLIDGGEKTFERYSI
-14 LLWISFGG
+14 
-22 SILFFLLTSP
+22 
-32 EKSLENY
+32 
-39 IYTFLISVMYTFG
+39 TFLISGMYTFFIG
-52 YGIGNGFLNDY
+52 LGNGFLNDY
-63 LDKKFSWS
+63 LDSKFSWT
-71 EETNKRTI
+71 EETRKRTI
-79 FAILG
+79 AAIVG
-84 TLILNISLT
+84 TLVMNIALVYFCNYLNFI
-93 YLLNYINFV
+93 V
-102 LIQGLNPAEFF
+102 IQGKNPEKFF
-113 SSKWNFTN
+113 NGEMNFIN
-121 WFFINFALL
+121 WFFINFAIM
-130 ISAFLHAKGFMQAMK
+130 ISAIGHARGFMAAWK
-145 QNAKKEVVEQ
+145 NSTKKEIVEQ

-185 DSLIEENPKQAQQF
+185 DSLIEENPVQAQRF

-243 TFEFNISDEDK
+243 TFDFNISEEDK

-285 IFAENGNLIIENN
+285 TFTEKGNLIIENN
-298 LQTRELPNKS
+298 LQTRELPNTS

-322 LTNRNV
+322 LTERHV
-328 FVEKSEDFFR
+328 FVEKSEAFFR
-338 VKLPILKEK
+338 VKLPILTEK
-347 IKAMNTYS
+347 LNPMNPYT
-355 PSEEQMAYEKAAKR
+355 PSQEQLAYEKAAKR

-384 IFIPFLF
+384 IFIPFLIF
-391 IINWKTSPGYYWAFW
+391 INFQTSPKYHWFWW

-415 VAHAFQVFGIGKDW
+415 ISHGIKTFGIGTDW
-429 EERQIR
+429 EERQIK
-435 KYLEKEEKDA
+435 KYMEKEEENA
-445 NKWK
+445 RKWK

>member
-1 MFSIENFRKSLKT
+1 MKLEVIKKTALNLLYINIIVSLFIFLIDGGEKTFERYSI
-14 LLWISFGG
+14 
-22 SILFFLLTSP
+22 
-32 EKSLENY
+32 
-39 IYTFLISVMYTFG
+39 TFLISGMYTFFIG
-52 YGIGNGFLNDY
+52 LGNGFLNDY
-63 LDKKFSWS
+63 LDSKFSWTD
-71 EETNKRTI
+71 ETRKRTI
-79 FAILG
+79 AAIVG
-84 TLILNISLT
+84 TLLMNIALVYFCNYLNFI
-93 YLLNYINFV
+93 V
-102 LIQGLNPAEFF
+102 IQGKNPEKFF
-113 SSKWNFTN
+113 NGEMNFIN
-121 WFFINFALL
+121 WFFINFAIM
-130 ISAFLHAKGFMQAMK
+130 ISAIGHARGFMAAWK
-145 QNAKKEVVEQ
+145 NSTKKEVVEQ

-185 DSLIEENPKQAQQF
+185 DSLIEENPVQAQRF

-243 TFEFNISDEDK
+243 TFEFNISEEDK

-285 IFAENGNLIIENN
+285 IFTEKGNLIIENN
-298 LQTRELPNKS
+298 LQTRELPNTS

-322 LTNRNV
+322 LTERNV
-328 FVEKSEDFFR
+328 FVEKSEAFFR
-338 VKLPILKEK
+338 VKLPILTEK
-347 IKAMNTYS
+347 LNPMNPYT
-355 PSEEQMAYEKAAKR
+355 PSQEQLAYEKAAKR

-384 IFIPFLF
+384 IFIPFLIF
-391 IINWKTSPGYYWAFW
+391 INFQTSPKYHWFWW

-415 VAHAFQVFGIGKDW
+415 ISHGIKTFGIGTDW
-429 EERQIR
+429 EERQIK
-435 KYLEKEEKDA
+435 KYMEKEEENA
-445 NKWK
+445 RKWK

>member
-1 MFSIENFRKSLKT
+1 MKLEVIKKTALNLLYINIIVSLFIFLIDPGEKT
-14 LLWISFGG
+14 FERYSV
-22 SILFFLLTSP
+22 
-32 EKSLENY
+32 
-39 IYTFLISVMYTFG
+39 TFLISGMYTFFIG
-52 YGIGNGFLNDY
+52 LGNGFLNDY
-63 LDKKFSWS
+63 LDSKFSWTD
-71 EETNKRTI
+71 ETRKRTI
-79 FAILG
+79 AAIVG
-84 TLILNISLT
+84 TLVMNIALVYFCNYLNFI
-93 YLLNYINFV
+93 V
-102 LIQGLNPAEFF
+102 IQGKNPEKFF
-113 SSKWNFTN
+113 NGEMNFIN
-121 WFFINFALL
+121 WFFINFAIM
-130 ISAFLHAKGFMQAMK
+130 ISAIGHARGFMAAWK
-145 QNAKKEVVEQ
+145 NSTKKEVVEQ

-185 DSLIEENPKQAQQF
+185 DSLIEENPVQAQRF

-243 TFEFNISDEDK
+243 TFEFNISEEYK

-285 IFAENGNLIIENN
+285 IFTEKGNLIIENN

-322 LTNRNV
+322 LTERNV
-328 FVEKSEDFFR
+328 FVEKSEAFFR
-338 VKLPILKEK
+338 VKLPILTEK
-347 IKAMNTYS
+347 LNPMNPYT
-355 PSEEQMAYEKAAKR
+355 PSQEQLAYEKAAKR

-384 IFIPFLF
+384 IFIPFLIF
-391 IINWKTSPGYYWAFW
+391 INFQTSPKYHWFWW

-415 VAHAFQVFGIGKDW
+415 ISHGIKTFGIGTDW
-429 EERQIR
+429 EERQIK
-435 KYLEKEEKDA
+435 KYMEKEEENA
-445 NKWK
+445 RKWK

>member
-1 MFSIENFRKSLKT
+1 MKLEVIKKTALNLLYINIIVSLFIFLIDGGEKT
-14 LLWISFGG
+14 FERYSV
-22 SILFFLLTSP
+22 
-32 EKSLENY
+32 
-39 IYTFLISVMYTFG
+39 TFLISGMYTFFIG
-52 YGIGNGFLNDY
+52 LGNGFLNDY
-63 LDKKFSWS
+63 LDSKFSWTD
-71 EETNKRTI
+71 ETRKRTI
-79 FAILG
+79 AAIVG
-84 TLILNISLT
+84 TLVMNIALVYFCNYLNFI
-93 YLLNYINFV
+93 V
-102 LIQGLNPAEFF
+102 IQGKNTEKFF
-113 SSKWNFTN
+113 NGEMNFIN
-121 WFFINFALL
+121 WFFINFAIM
-130 ISAFLHAKGFMQAMK
+130 ISAIGHARGFMAAWK
-145 QNAKKEVVEQ
+145 NSTKKEVVEQ

-185 DSLIEENPKQAQQF
+185 DSLIEENPVQAQRF

-243 TFEFNISDEDK
+243 TFDFNISEEDK

-285 IFAENGNLIIENN
+285 IFTEKGNLIIENN
-298 LQTRELPNKS
+298 LQTRELPNTS

-322 LTNRNV
+322 LTERNV
-328 FVEKSEDFFR
+328 FVEKSETFFR
-338 VKLPILKEK
+338 VKLPILTEK
-347 IKAMNTYS
+347 LNPMNPYT
-355 PSEEQMAYEKAAKR
+355 PSQEQLAYEKAAKR

-384 IFIPFLF
+384 IFIPFLIF
-391 IINWKTSPGYYWAFW
+391 INFQTSPKYHWFWW

-415 VAHAFQVFGIGKDW
+415 ISHGIKTFGIGTDW
-429 EERQIR
+429 EERQIK
-435 KYLEKEEKDA
+435 KYMEKEEENAK
-445 NKWK
+445 KWK

>member
-1 MFSIENFRKSLKT
+1 MKLEVIKKKT
-14 LLWISFGG
+14 LNLLYINIIVSLFIFLIDGG
-22 SILFFLLTSP
+22 EKTFERYSI
-32 EKSLENY
+32 
-39 IYTFLISVMYTFG
+39 TFLISGMYTFFIG
-52 YGIGNGFLNDY
+52 LGNGFLNDY
-63 LDKKFSWS
+63 LDSKFSWTD
-71 EETNKRTI
+71 ETRKRTI
-79 FAILG
+79 AAIVG
-84 TLILNISLT
+84 TLLMNVALVYFCNYLNFI
-93 YLLNYINFV
+93 V
-102 LIQGLNPAEFF
+102 IQGKNPEKFF
-113 SSKWNFTN
+113 NGEMNFIN
-121 WFFINFALL
+121 WFFINFAIM
-130 ISAFLHAKGFMQAMK
+130 ISAIGHARGFMAAWK
-145 QNAKKEVVEQ
+145 NSTKKEVVEQ

-185 DSLIEENPKQAQQF
+185 DSLIEENPVQAQRF

-243 TFEFNISDEDK
+243 TFDFNISEEDK

-285 IFAENGNLIIENN
+285 IFTEKGNLIIENN
-298 LQTRELPNKS
+298 LQTRELPNTS

-322 LTNRNV
+322 LTERNV
-328 FVEKSEDFFR
+328 FVEKSEAFFR
-338 VKLPILKEK
+338 VKLPILIEK
-347 IKAMNTYS
+347 LNPMNPYT
-355 PSEEQMAYEKAAKR
+355 PSQEQLAYEKAAKR

-384 IFIPFLF
+384 IFIPFLIF
-391 IINWKTSPGYYWAFW
+391 INFQTSPKYHWFWW

-415 VAHAFQVFGIGKDW
+415 ISHGIKTFGIGTDW
-429 EERQIR
+429 EERQIK
-435 KYLEKEEKDA
+435 KYMEKEEENA
-445 NKWK
+445 RKWK

>member
-1 MFSIENFRKSLKT
+1 MKLEVIKKTALNLLYINIIVSLFIFLIDGGEKT
-14 LLWISFGG
+14 FERYSV
-22 SILFFLLTSP
+22 
-32 EKSLENY
+32 
-39 IYTFLISVMYTFG
+39 TFLISGMYTFFIG
-52 YGIGNGFLNDY
+52 LGNGFLNDY
-63 LDKKFSWS
+63 LDSKFSWT
-71 EETNKRTI
+71 EETRKRTI
-79 FAILG
+79 AAIVG
-84 TLILNISLT
+84 TLVMNIALVYFCNYLNFI
-93 YLLNYINFV
+93 V
-102 LIQGLNPAEFF
+102 IQGKNPEKFF
-113 SSKWNFTN
+113 NGEMNFIN
-121 WFFINFALL
+121 WFFINFAIM
-130 ISAFLHAKGFMQAMK
+130 ISAIGHARGFMAAWK
-145 QNAKKEVVEQ
+145 NSTKKEVVEQ

-185 DSLIEENPKQAQQF
+185 DSLIEENPVQAQRF

-243 TFEFNISDEDK
+243 TFEFNISEEDK
-254 KGFVVPLSLQLL
+254 NGFVVPLSLQLL

-285 IFAENGNLIIENN
+285 IFTEKGNLIIENN
-298 LQTRELPNKS
+298 LQTRELPNTS

-322 LTNRNV
+322 LTERNV
-328 FVEKSEDFFR
+328 FVEKSEAFFR
-338 VKLPILKEK
+338 VKLPILTEK
-347 IKAMNTYS
+347 LNPMNPYT
-355 PSEEQMAYEKAAKR
+355 PSQEQLAYEKAAKR

-384 IFIPFLF
+384 IFIPFLIF
-391 IINWKTSPGYYWAFW
+391 INFQTSPKYHWFWW

-415 VAHAFQVFGIGKDW
+415 ISHGIKTFGIGTDW
-429 EERQIR
+429 EERQIK
-435 KYLEKEEKDA
+435 KYMEKEEENA
-445 NKWK
+445 RKWK

>member
-1 MFSIENFRKSLKT
+1 MKLEVIKKTALNLLYFNIIVSLFIFLIDGGEKT
-14 LLWISFGG
+14 F
-22 SILFFLLTSP
+22 
-32 EKSLENY
+32 EKYSVN
-39 IYTFLISVMYTFG
+39 FLISGMYTFFIG
-52 YGIGNGFLNDY
+52 LGNGFLNDY
-63 LDKKFSWS
+63 LDSKFSWT
-71 EETNKRTI
+71 EETRKRTI
-79 FAILG
+79 AAIVG
-84 TLILNISLT
+84 TLVMNIALVYFCNYLNFI
-93 YLLNYINFV
+93 V
-102 LIQGLNPAEFF
+102 IQGKNPEKFF
-113 SSKWNFTN
+113 NGEMNFIN
-121 WFFINFALL
+121 WFFFIFSIM
-130 ISAFLHAKGFMQAMK
+130 ISAIGHARGFMPAWK
-145 QNAKKEVVEQ
+145 NSTKKEVVEQ

-185 DSLIEENPKQAQQF
+185 DSLIEENPVQAQRF

-243 TFEFNISDEDK
+243 TFDFNISEEDK

-285 IFAENGNLIIENN
+285 IFTEKGNLIIENN
-298 LQTRELPNKS
+298 LQTRELPNTS

-322 LTNRNV
+322 LTERNV
-328 FVEKSEDFFR
+328 FVEKSEAFFR
-338 VKLPILKEK
+338 VKLPILTEK
-347 IKAMNTYS
+347 LNPMNPYT
-355 PSEEQMAYEKAAKR
+355 PSQEQLAYEKAAKR

-384 IFIPFLF
+384 IFIPFLIF
-391 IINWKTSPGYYWAFW
+391 INFQTSPKYHWFWW

-415 VAHAFQVFGIGKDW
+415 ISHGIKTFGIGTDW
-429 EERQIR
+429 EERQIK
-435 KYLEKEEKDA
+435 KYMEKEEENA
-445 NKWK
+445 RKWK

>member
-1 MFSIENFRKSLKT
+1 MKLEVIKKTALNLLYINIIVSLFIFLIDGGEKTFERYSI
-14 LLWISFGG
+14 
-22 SILFFLLTSP
+22 
-32 EKSLENY
+32 
-39 IYTFLISVMYTFG
+39 TFLISGMYTFFIG
-52 YGIGNGFLNDY
+52 LGNGFLNDY
-63 LDKKFSWS
+63 LDSKFSWT
-71 EETNKRTI
+71 EETRKRTI
-79 FAILG
+79 AAIVG
-84 TLILNISLT
+84 TLVMNIALVYFCNYLNFI
-93 YLLNYINFV
+93 V
-102 LIQGLNPAEFF
+102 IQGKNPEKFF
-113 SSKWNFTN
+113 NGEMNFIN
-121 WFFINFALL
+121 WFFINFAIM
-130 ISAFLHAKGFMQAMK
+130 ISAIGHARGFMAAWK
-145 QNAKKEVVEQ
+145 NSTKKEVVEQ

-185 DSLIEENPKQAQQF
+185 DSLIEENPVQAQRF

-243 TFEFNISDEDK
+243 TFDFNISEEDK

-285 IFAENGNLIIENN
+285 IFTEKGNLIIENN
-298 LQTRELPNKS
+298 LQTRELPNTS

-322 LTNRNV
+322 LTERNV
-328 FVEKSEDFFR
+328 FVEKSEAFFR
-338 VKLPILKEK
+338 VKLPILTEK
-347 IKAMNTYS
+347 LNPMNPYT
-355 PSEEQMAYEKAAKR
+355 PSQEQLAYEKAAKR

-384 IFIPFLF
+384 IFIPFLIF
-391 IINWKTSPGYYWAFW
+391 INFQTSPKYHWFWW

-415 VAHAFQVFGIGKDW
+415 ISHGIKTFGIGTDW
-429 EERQIR
+429 EERQIK
-435 KYLEKEEKDA
+435 KYMEKEEENA
-445 NKWK
+445 RKWK

>member
-1 MFSIENFRKSLKT
+1 MKLEVIKKTALNLLYINIIVSLFIFLIDGGEKT
-14 LLWISFGG
+14 FERYSV
-22 SILFFLLTSP
+22 
-32 EKSLENY
+32 
-39 IYTFLISVMYTFG
+39 TFLISGMYTFFIG
-52 YGIGNGFLNDY
+52 LGNGFLNDY
-63 LDKKFSWS
+63 LDSKFSWTD
-71 EETNKRTI
+71 ETRKRTI
-79 FAILG
+79 AAIVG
-84 TLILNISLT
+84 TLVMNIALVYFCNYLNFI
-93 YLLNYINFV
+93 V
-102 LIQGLNPAEFF
+102 IQGKNPEKFF
-113 SSKWNFTN
+113 NGEMNFIN
-121 WFFINFALL
+121 WFFINFAIM
-130 ISAFLHAKGFMQAMK
+130 ISAIGHARGFMAAWK
-145 QNAKKEVVEQ
+145 NSTKKEVVEQ

-185 DSLIEENPKQAQQF
+185 DSLIEENPVQAQRF

-243 TFEFNISDEDK
+243 TFDFNISEEDK

-285 IFAENGNLIIENN
+285 IFTEKGNLIIENN
-298 LQTRELPNKS
+298 LQTRELPNTS

-322 LTNRNV
+322 LTERNV
-328 FVEKSEDFFR
+328 FVEKSEAFFR
-338 VKLPILKEK
+338 VKLPILTEK
-347 IKAMNTYS
+347 LNPMNPYT
-355 PSEEQMAYEKAAKR
+355 PSQEQLAYEKAAKR

-384 IFIPFLF
+384 IFIPFLIF
-391 IINWKTSPGYYWAFW
+391 INYQTSPKYHWFWW

-415 VAHAFQVFGIGKDW
+415 ISHGIKTFGIGTDW
-429 EERQIR
+429 EERQIK
-435 KYLEKEEKDA
+435 KYMEKEEENA
-445 NKWK
+445 RKWK